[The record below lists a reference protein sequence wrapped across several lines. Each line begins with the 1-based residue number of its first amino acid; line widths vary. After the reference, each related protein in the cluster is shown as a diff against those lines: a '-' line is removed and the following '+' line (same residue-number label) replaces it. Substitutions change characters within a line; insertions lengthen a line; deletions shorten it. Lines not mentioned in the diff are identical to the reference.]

1 MYSYQYPRPAVTAD
15 IVVLHRS
22 AEGVKIL
29 LIERRNEP
37 FAGSW
42 ALPGGFVDENE
53 DLLDSAN
60 RELREETSLTCL
72 ELHQFQAFGTP
83 GRDPRGH
90 TITIAYWGITDNPQS
105 ARAADDAKSLR
116 WFPIDNLPP
125 LAFDHDKIIEMGLK
139 VSGYSVK

>member
-29 LIERRNEP
+29 LIERRNNP
-37 FAGSW
+37 YAGCW

-53 DLLDSAN
+53 DLADAAA
-60 RELREETSLTCL
+60 RELQEETSLVNL
-72 ELHQFQAFGTP
+72 DLHQFHAFGTP

-90 TITIAYWGITDNPQS
+90 TVTIAYWGVADNSQE
-105 ARAADDAKSLR
+105 ACAGDDAKNLR
-116 WFPIDNLPP
+116 WFSIDSLPP
-125 LAFDHDKIIEMGLK
+125 LAFDHDKIIALGLK
-139 VSGYSVK
+139 VAGVK

>member
-1 MYSYQYPRPAVTAD
+1 MYTYQYPRPAVTAD

-29 LIERRNEP
+29 LIERRNNP
-37 FAGSW
+37 YAGCW

-60 RELREETSLTCL
+60 RELREETSLTGL

-90 TITIAYWGITDNPQS
+90 TITIAYWGVTDKPES
-105 ARAADDAKSLR
+105 ARADDDAKSLR

-125 LAFDHDKIIEMGLK
+125 LAFDHDKIIALGLK
-139 VSGYSVK
+139 VAGVR

>member
-29 LIERRNEP
+29 LIERRNNP
-37 FAGSW
+37 YAGCW

-60 RELREETSLTCL
+60 RELREETSLTGL

-90 TITIAYWGITDNPQS
+90 TITIAYWSVTDNPES
-105 ARAADDAKSLR
+105 ARADDDAKSLR
-116 WFPIDNLPP
+116 WFPIDSLPP
-125 LAFDHDKIIEMGLK
+125 LAFDHDKIIALGLK
-139 VSGYSVK
+139 VAGLK